1 MFPEKEQKRKKFKRR
16 AAIEP
21 TIGHLKSDHR
31 LSRNYLKGFVGDEI
45 NLLLAATAFNLK
57 KWMNH
62 FLLVL
67 FMLRI
72 ALFVFTLL
80 SIREDQRRKY
90 GDLYLLLFRLY

>member
-57 KWMNH
+57 KGT
-62 FLLVL
+62 VQS
-67 FMLRI
+67 
-72 ALFVFTLL
+72 FVSTAD
-80 SIREDQRRKY
+80 SCIKSY
-90 GDLYLLLFRLY
+90 HSFRAPSSLPSKKMAS